1 MRKRP
6 VRKKK
11 RAYSI
16 RKAPLV
22 VSLFFLVLLLA
33 GIASGEPNRVL
44 EQAKQICL
52 SCIGIG

>member
-1 MRKRP
+1 MRRHPARRRKRP
-6 VRKKK
+6 
-11 RAYSI
+11 YSI

-22 VSLFFLVLLLA
+22 VGLFFLTLFLA